1 MQQRRPFALGAALAI
16 ALASLGV
23 AMPAHALETTDAP
36 PASVETT
43 PTTDP
48 SVPAPDDEP
57 TDATSPDWEDTGDA
71 PSIEA
76 PSPEEAVDQ
85 EGAED
90 AVDETDADAAPD
102 APSPEEPPAAPVA
115 PIQITSI
122 PDDEFFESED
132 APTAVSGTGEPGA
145 EFVTEIEWV
154 DEEVTETVD
163 DQVADDGTWSVDFD
177 ESGDPLPAGMYV
189 VSVSQTVGEET
200 SGDMVIFVVFDSAS
214 GEDAPTLSGISE
226 AGLYTGPLQSLAGTG
241 IPGAELSVFIVHGV
255 HGSEEPGASNEL
267 LTTVGADGNWAISLD
282 APVTRGWAS
291 MILFQEEAEG
301 ERAGYL
307 TTYAFFFDPIT
318 FTSVA
323 DGQRFAADDAPSRVT
338 GTLDAA
344 FVADDVPALDFAVTL
359 AGERTARALPSDDID
374 VSLAGDGTWSAD
386 FGDTLPAGEFT
397 LTASLS
403 FPDPELQN
411 RNFLS
416 PASTGFGVDAA
427 PGTVAVADS
436 QQQAPS
442 QAQTLAQTGSDSL
455 VPWILGAVVLVLIGV
470 GALLLSRRKR
480 PNDPDD
486 PDDPGEPSP

>member
-1 MQQRRPFALGAALAI
+1 MQHRRPLALGAALTI
-16 ALASLGV
+16 ALASLGL
-23 AMPAHALETTDAP
+23 AMPAHATETAEP
-36 PASVETT
+36 PALVVESPGTVAPET
-43 PTTDP
+43 PVEDEGDESTA
-48 SVPAPDDEP
+48 PAPTP
-57 TDATSPDWEDTGDA
+57 
-71 PSIEA
+71 
-76 PSPEEAVDQ
+76 PEEAETPGEVPPTEAPV
-85 EGAED
+85 EG
-90 AVDETDADAAPD
+90 DETSSEADTTAPNAD
-102 APSPEEPPAAPVA
+102 PEPPARVT

-132 APTAVSGTGEPGA
+132 APTAVSGVGEPGA

-154 DEEVTETVD
+154 DEDVTETVD

-189 VSVSQTVGEET
+189 VSVSQTVDEET
-200 SGDMVIFVVFDSAS
+200 SGDTVIFFVLDSAS
-214 GEDAPTLSGISE
+214 AEDAPTLSGISE

-255 HGSEEPGASNEL
+255 HGSEEPGASIEQ
-267 LTTVGADGNWAISLD
+267 LTTVGADGTWSIPLD
-282 APVTRGWAS
+282 APVARGWAS
-291 MILFQEEAEG
+291 MTLFQEEAEG

-323 DGQRFAADDAPSRVT
+323 DGQRFAASDAPSRVT

-344 FVADDVPALDFAVTL
+344 FVAEEVPALDFAVTL
-359 AGERTARALPSDDID
+359 AGERTARALPSDAID

-386 FGDTLPAGEFT
+386 FGDALPAGEFT

-403 FPDPELQN
+403 FSDPELQD

-427 PGTVAVADS
+427 PATVAVADF
-436 QQQAPS
+436 QPQT
-442 QAQTLAQTGSDSL
+442 QTLAQTGSDSL

-480 PNDPDD
+480 PNDPAD
-486 PDDPGEPSP
+486 PAGPTGSGDPSDPAP